1 MKKEAITHI
10 PLSQYAYATGDRSLV
25 IRLRAAKGDLKACT
39 VCYGDRVDPKP
50 DVEITRVPMKKA
62 ASDDL
67 FDYFETEI
75 HDRYSRICY
84 YFVLD
89 DGQETLC
96 YYERDF
102 SKKLNCS
109 RTEYFQFPYIRR
121 EDRIDEPKWAKEVVM
136 YHIFPDSFAS
146 GYRSLSGRGTAETVT
161 GEHGVICRVE
171 SALGGTLEGVRCNL
185 DYLESMGINCLYLN
199 PVFAANSYHKYD
211 TVDYFRID
219 PCLGDLA
226 DAKRLVE
233 DCHDRGI
240 RVLFDGVFNHCGPDF
255 FAFRDVLKKG
265 KKSAYYDWFY
275 EMPEQISYTDPPNYE
290 AFAYVKEMP
299 KLNTGNPKVEE
310 YLISVGTSWIRE
322 VGIDGWRLDVANE
335 INHGFWRRFRQ
346 AVRAVRPDA
355 FLIGEI
361 WEDAGCFLAGDQF
374 DSTMNYRFSYLCRDF
389 FAERTMSV
397 TAFHEQMIKMIYRYP
412 TPVSLTQMNFLDSHD
427 VPRFLSYCDGDKR
440 RLLLAMFYLIMGY
453 GIPSVFYGDE
463 RYVEGDTEPE
473 YRKGMPWE
481 EGEHF
486 CIALQEWIE
495 LRHRHSALREGS
507 YEAVVCD
514 DAAAIYG
521 FARRNREE
529 TVFILLNN
537 GDSDFAC
544 GDLFWQEAERKLG
557 GTVLLKE
564 KAIGAMAGRLFTV
577 S

>member
-1 MKKEAITHI
+1 MTAYSIT
-10 PLSQYAYATGDRSLV
+10 A
-25 IRLRAAKGDLKACT
+25 
-39 VCYGDRVDPKP
+39 
-50 DVEITRVPMKKA
+50 
-62 ASDDL
+62 
-67 FDYFETEI
+67 
-75 HDRYSRICY
+75 
-84 YFVLD
+84 
-89 DGQETLC
+89 
-96 YYERDF
+96 
-102 SKKLNCS
+102 
-109 RTEYFQFPYIRR
+109 
-121 EDRIDEPKWAKEVVM
+121 
-136 YHIFPDSFAS
+136 
-146 GYRSLSGRGTAETVT
+146 
-161 GEHGVICRVE
+161 
-171 SALGGTLEGVRCNL
+171 
-185 DYLESMGINCLYLN
+185 
-199 PVFAANSYHKYD
+199 
-211 TVDYFRID
+211 
-219 PCLGDLA
+219 
-226 DAKRLVE
+226 
-233 DCHDRGI
+233 
-240 RVLFDGVFNHCGPDF
+240 
-255 FAFRDVLKKG
+255 KG
-265 KKSAYYDWFY
+265 KKSEYYDWFY

-310 YLISVGTSWIRE
+310 YLISVGTYWIRE
-322 VGIDGWRLDVANE
+322 IGIDGWRLDVANE

-389 FAERTMSV
+389 FAERTMGV

-427 VPRFLSYCDGDKR
+427 VPRFLSYCSGDKR

-463 RYVEGDTEPE
+463 RYVEGDTESE

-486 CIALQEWIE
+486 CIALQEWTE

-514 DAAAIYG
+514 DTTAIYG

-537 GDSDFAC
+537 SDSDFAC
-544 GDLFWQEAERKLG
+544 GDLFWQETERKLG

-564 KAIGAMAGRLFTV
+564 KVMGAMTGRLFTV